1 MKSTIHKITTYLSIP
16 VLWWYWLWVIKNK
29 TIKGDIRQNVKY
41 SDFCPFKSTF
51 MQFCY
56 CMNYINSFRSIF
68 YLRIGRIRFL
78 RQILFWFYKPE
89 SSIEIR
95 STNKMVGEGFVI
107 RHHSST
113 VFSVEKCGKNC
124 TVYQQVT
131 VGFSKGKR
139 PVIGD
144 NVTIYAGAKVLGGV
158 TVGDNVVVGANA
170 VVTRDVPQ
178 NAVVAGIPARIIR
191 YRRTDELV
199 M

>member
-41 SDFCPFKSTF
+41 SDYCLFKSTF

-95 STNKMVGEGFVI
+95 STNKMVGE
-107 RHHSST
+107 
-113 VFSVEKCGKNC
+113 
-124 TVYQQVT
+124 
-131 VGFSKGKR
+131 
-139 PVIGD
+139 
-144 NVTIYAGAKVLGGV
+144 
-158 TVGDNVVVGANA
+158 
-170 VVTRDVPQ
+170 RD
-178 NAVVAGIPARIIR
+178 
-191 YRRTDELV
+191 L
-199 M
+199 